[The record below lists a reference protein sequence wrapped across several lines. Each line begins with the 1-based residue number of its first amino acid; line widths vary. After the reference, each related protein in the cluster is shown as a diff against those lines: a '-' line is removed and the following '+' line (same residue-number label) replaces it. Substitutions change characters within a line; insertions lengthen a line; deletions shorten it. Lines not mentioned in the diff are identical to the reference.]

1 MDKNLYHPY
10 VNKDGKLV
18 SGAASLNHYIHTVK
32 GSVQNYNDEI
42 GAEYVSKFVEV
53 YSDVINAGL
62 AKKAKRT
69 DSKLSNKIRFKGGV
83 TGSSLIVY
91 PIKFLLPP
99 KLFGSDIFKHFS
111 IDLLRMFFYPS
122 FNK

>member
-10 VNKDGKLV
+10 INKDGKLV

-32 GSVQNYNDEI
+32 GSVQKYNDEI

-62 AKKAKRT
+62 AHKAKREEPGT
-69 DSKLSNKIRFKGGV
+69 LPSLYIQSNP
-83 TGSSLIVY
+83 SYHQSYL
-91 PIKFLLPP
+91 FLV
-99 KLFGSDIFKHFS
+99 FS
-111 IDLLRMFFYPS
+111 IIRLLISSECS
-122 FNK
+122 FIHLLINN